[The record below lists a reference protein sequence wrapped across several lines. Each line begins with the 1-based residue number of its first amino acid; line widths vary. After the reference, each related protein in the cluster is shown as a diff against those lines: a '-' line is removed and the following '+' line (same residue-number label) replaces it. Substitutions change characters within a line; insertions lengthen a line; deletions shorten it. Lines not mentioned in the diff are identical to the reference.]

1 MFKQR
6 GITSLELLCSLTIIS
21 SVTAYTVNMADE
33 VEVAIANYQKTT
45 DLKQI
50 KARIQTAK
58 YVAVE

>member
-33 VEVAIANYQKTT
+33 VEVAIANYQETT

>member
-33 VEVAIANYQKTT
+33 VEIAIANYQQTT
-45 DLKQI
+45 DLQQI

-58 YVAVE
+58 YADDK

>member
-21 SVTAYTVNMADE
+21 SATAYTLNMSDE
-33 VEVAIANYQKTT
+33 VEIAIANYQQTI

-58 YVAVE
+58 YVADE